1 MASQMQQSHAET
13 GRKSLSALAIGAIG
27 VVYGDIGTSP
37 LYAFKECFSGHHG
50 LSIDVTNVYG
60 ILSLI
65 FWSVMLVV
73 SFKYVSIILR
83 ADNGGEGGSLALLA
97 LVSNAVKGR
106 LAMAAVTA
114 LGIFAAALF
123 YGDSMITPAISVLSA
138 VEGLQVALPGI
149 AVLIIPVTLGIL
161 IGLFMIQRQGTNRIG
176 NLFGPMMLIWF
187 ATLAILGIMHIV
199 AGPQILRAINP
210 LYAIEFFRVHG
221 WLAFF
226 VLSSVVLALTGAEAL
241 YSDLGHFG
249 RRPIRLT
256 WFCLVLPSLVLN
268 YFGQGALLLN
278 DPTAVENPFF
288 RLATDWAV
296 LPLVGLATMATIIA
310 SQAVITGAFSVTQQA
325 IQLGFLP
332 RLRIVHTSHNAMGQ
346 IYLPFVNW
354 MLMTAVVILVL
365 GFQSSSNLAAAYGV
379 AVTGTMLIDT
389 ILIAT
394 VIFLIWHWSRI
405 PAAIL
410 VSVFLIA
417 DASFFLANIG
427 KVTHG
432 GWFTLAI
439 GLVIFILLTT
449 WKRGRQLL
457 LARIDQD
464 AMPVDIFLKSISN
477 RAIRVPGTA
486 IFMTGRPDGIPS
498 ALLHNLKH
506 NKIIHER
513 NILLTVEMQPV
524 AHVPMARRLSVAELG
539 PGFHRLTMIFGF
551 MDDPDVPSALRH
563 ADEIGLPINLMETSF
578 FISRETIVAS
588 MVPGMMLWREALFAW
603 MSRNAANAMDF
614 FGLPTNRVVELGAQV
629 EI

>member
-1 MASQMQQSHAET
+1 MQQSHAEI
-13 GRKSLSALAIGAIG
+13 GRKPLPALALGAIG

-37 LYAFKECFSGHHG
+37 LYAFKECFSSHHG
-50 LSIDVTNVYG
+50 LFINDVNVYG

-73 SFKYVSIILR
+73 SFKYVSVVLR

-97 LVSNAVKGR
+97 LVSSAVKGR
-106 LAMAAVTA
+106 FAIAAVTA

-138 VEGLQVALPGI
+138 VEGLEVVWPGLD
-149 AVLIIPVTLGIL
+149 VLVIPITLAIL
-161 IGLFMIQRQGTNRIG
+161 IALFIIQRQGTARIG
-176 NLFGPMMLIWF
+176 NLFGPLMLLWF
-187 ATLAILGIMHIV
+187 AAIAILGVMHIV
-199 AGPQILRAINP
+199 ERPEIIQALNP
-210 LYAIEFFRVHG
+210 LYAINFFRVHG
-221 WLAFF
+221 WLAFL

-256 WFCLVLPSLVLN
+256 WFGLVLPSLVLN

-288 RLATDWAV
+288 RLAEGWAA
-296 LPLVGLATMATIIA
+296 LPLVVLATIATIIA

-332 RLRIVHTSHNAMGQ
+332 RLRVIHTSHATIGQ
-346 IYLPFVNW
+346 IYVPFVNW

-379 AVTGTMLIDT
+379 AVTGTMVIDSL
-389 ILIAT
+389 LIAG
-394 VIFLIWHWSRI
+394 VIFLIWKWPRI
-405 PAAIL
+405 PAIIL

-417 DASFFLANIG
+417 DLSFFSANVG
-427 KVTHG
+427 KITHG
-432 GWFTLAI
+432 GWFTVAVA
-439 GLVIFILLTT
+439 LVVFVLLTT

-457 LARIDQD
+457 AARIDQD
-464 AMPVDIFLKSISN
+464 AMPVDVFLKSLSN
-477 RAIRVPGTA
+477 RATRVSGTA
-486 IFMTGRPDGIPS
+486 IFLTGRPNGIPS

-524 AHVPMARRLSVAELG
+524 AHVPVARRLLAEDLG
-539 PGFHRLTMIFGF
+539 GGFHRLTMIFGF
-551 MDDPDVPSALRH
+551 MDDPDVPVALRH
-563 ADEIGLPINLMETSF
+563 SGELGLPINLMETSF

-588 MVPGMMLWREALFAW
+588 MLPGMMLWREALFAW

-614 FGLPTNRVVELGAQV
+614 FGLPTNRVVELGTQV